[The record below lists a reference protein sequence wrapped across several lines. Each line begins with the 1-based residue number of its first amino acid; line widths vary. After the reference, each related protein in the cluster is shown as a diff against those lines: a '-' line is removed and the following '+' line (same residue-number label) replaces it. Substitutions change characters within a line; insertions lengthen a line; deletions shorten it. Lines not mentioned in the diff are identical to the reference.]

1 MSVSGK
7 TVWIHKPSGDTLLI
21 PQGLGENLRPL
32 GWYPITESGQEPVQ
46 AAPPVKTSTGTRQGR
61 KPAGKTSVN
70 QRKRTLS

>member
-7 TVWIHKPSGDTLLI
+7 TVWIHQPSGKTILI
-21 PQGLGENLRPL
+21 REGLGENLRPL
-32 GWYPITESGQEPVQ
+32 GWCPISEIEPPPVQ

-61 KPAGKTSVN
+61 KLAGKTAAS